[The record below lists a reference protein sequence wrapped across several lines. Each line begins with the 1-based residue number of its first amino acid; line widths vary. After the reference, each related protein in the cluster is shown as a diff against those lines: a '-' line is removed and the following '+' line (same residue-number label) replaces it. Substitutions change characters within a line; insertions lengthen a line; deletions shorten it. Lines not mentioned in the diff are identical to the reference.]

1 MVQFHILDVYT
12 QDFKIEYED
21 EFEKKGTF
29 DFNDLN
35 DGLSDSSSVRKKV
48 NLQNDTSFKYE
59 MVIHLF
65 GMTSDGKSLRV
76 SVNGFEPYF
85 YVELPNERAFDTLK
99 VLLKDTLK
107 KKRNHTLYDSIGF
120 ALEKKEKLYGYTNKT
135 NFPFVKLSVRSK
147 REFYTLKKC
156 FLDDK
161 NKAIFK
167 INGKALKVYEANL
180 DPMLRFFHLQN
191 LNPCGWAE
199 IEDEYNETIDIHW
212 LDIKPITSS
221 SGVAPFCCAF
231 WDIECYSSS
240 GDFPVTKKNWSK
252 IGNQLYDV
260 CETKDICIDTLC
272 RSILN
277 PKGKHPI
284 DGIYLKGSI
293 PIFERLKA
301 IIEPI
306 VPKLSNIFEKK
317 QDYTGNDIS
326 KLLQTLKLS
335 LDGDPIIQIGI
346 VLTNGPVITDK
357 YIFVFGSCAPIES
370 ITVKSYPT
378 EKEMILGFV
387 KFCYERNPDMF
398 IGYNIFGFDN
408 KYLFE
413 RMQELGITQDDSFQG
428 LSRVIDI
435 MDTESDKAA
444 VELQEKF
451 LSSSALGDNT
461 LYLLTTTGRLHIDLY
476 YYIKRIENLSSY
488 KLDDVCRHYMSGKLK
503 SINITNADKWFI
515 NTNST
520 KDAEIGKYIVLLDD
534 IGDTIIE
541 KRKIIEIIDGKSLV
555 IEPCSKSYSISE
567 LESITKWAI
576 VKDDVSPAEI
586 FRLHTLGPDER
597 AIVAKYCIQ
606 DCLLVQQLYNKL
618 DVFNNA
624 MAMANTCSVPVNY
637 IFTRGQGIKCESLI
651 FKECALR
658 NQLIEVLVNPDDTK
672 PDESYEGAIVLV
684 PEPNFYHESPIGVA
698 DFASLYP
705 STIISENISY
715 DTLLWSK
722 DYTMEYKFVKYS
734 FGSEEDEKYLTS
746 SVKFTDIEFD
756 IWAPDPNDKRK
767 QPEKLKTG
775 IRICRYVQQAND
787 VKGSLPDILTK
798 LLTKRKE
805 RRKEAEKESDP
816 FKKAL
821 LDAEQLAYKLTANSL
836 YGQLGSSTFKIRLQH
851 LAASTT
857 AYGRKQILFAK
868 DAIERFYGAQVQA
881 KSHDPRCSANI
892 VYGDSVTGYT
902 PVIIRR
908 NNLVEIINI
917 EELGDSWVSSD
928 DSDKEFCNLKDVES
942 WTENGWTPIERV
954 IRHTLHPS
962 KKIIRVLTHTA
973 IVDVTDDH
981 SLLKSTGEE
990 ISPKYLKVGDQ
1001 LLHHPYPQIK
1011 SLGLPSKDDIIRAK
1025 IDGFFV
1031 GDGSCGYYDCPSGL
1045 KASWAL
1051 NNSNMELLTSY
1062 KTMCETIYPDMG
1074 WVIMPTLESSG
1085 VYKLSPRLGT
1095 NKRGTLIDYIKK
1107 YRELYY
1113 VGNRK
1118 NIPSWIL
1125 NGHTDI
1131 QTAFWNGFY
1140 DADGDKDVKGFIR
1153 ADQKNQSTMAQLAF
1167 LASNIG
1173 YTVSFNTR
1181 TDKPNVYRLT
1191 CTKLK
1196 QKREPNAIKKLYEL
1210 PYTGYVYDLTTAN
1223 HHFHAGVG
1231 KMIVHNTD
1239 SLFINFNVTDP
1250 VTGKKLEGKKAIEA
1264 TMELTEE
1271 AGKFVTRCL
1280 KKPHDFEYDKVFYPF
1295 LIFSKKRYVGNK
1307 YEDSSDNFKQTSMGI
1322 ATKRRDYAAIVKNVY
1337 GGAIYILLNEKNPIK
1352 AFHFVQKTC
1361 DDLIEGKLSN
1371 HQITLSKSLRSEY
1384 KAVTPPAHKILAER
1398 IKARDPGNAP
1408 ASGDRLEFMYILP
1421 PVGTKSQGD
1430 RVETPS
1436 YIKEKGLKIDY
1447 KYYIEHQIYNPIVQ
1461 LFSLFVDKL
1470 PGYTYTSKVLS
1481 DVEKERLAGDLLFG
1495 NIFNKCDKQST
1506 LTNLGFKR
1514 IEKPDK
1520 SEKAVST
1527 KPVVQAVISSIQKK
1541 QTMINMNSLTN
1552 MFLEQ
1557 MSASKKEEEKQKKN
1571 KKNTVSLEV

>member
-1 MVQFHILDVYT
+1 MVQFQILDVYT

-29 DFNDLN
+29 DFND
-35 DGLSDSSSVRKKV
+35 GLSESGSVEYIKKKIHS
-48 NLQNDTSFKYE
+48 NDTNFKKE
-59 MVIHLF
+59 MIIHLF

-85 YVELPNERAFDTLK
+85 YVEIPNERALDILKNSLRDTLK
-99 VLLKDTLK
+99 RK
-107 KKRNHTLYDSIGF
+107 KNNTLYDSISF
-120 ALEKKEKLYGYTNKT
+120 TLEKKEKLYGYTNKT
-135 NFPFVKLSVRSK
+135 LFPFVKLSVRSK
-147 REFYTLKKC
+147 NEFYNLKKC
-156 FLDDK
+156 FLNDK
-161 NKAIFK
+161 NQSIFK
-167 INGKALKVYEANL
+167 INGSLLKVYEANL

-191 LNPCGWAE
+191 INPCGWVE

-221 SGVAPFCCAF
+221 IGTGVAPFCCAF

-252 IGNQLYDV
+252 IGKQLYEAS
-260 CETKDICIDTLC
+260 ETKDICIDLLC
-272 RSILN
+272 RAILN
-277 PKGKHPI
+277 PKGKHQI
-284 DGIYLKGSI
+284 DGIYLKGKVPS
-293 PIFERLKA
+293 FERLKT
-301 IIEPI
+301 ILQPI
-306 VPKLSNIFEKK
+306 DENLSKIFQKK
-317 QDYTGNDIS
+317 ENYSGDDIT
-326 KLLQTLKLS
+326 KILNTLKLS

-346 VLTNGPVITDK
+346 VLTNGPIITDK
-357 YIFVFGSCAPIES
+357 YIFVFGSCSPIEGL
-370 ITVKSYPT
+370 TVKSYGT

-387 KFCYERNPDMF
+387 KFCHEKNPDMF

-413 RMQELGITQDDSFQG
+413 RMQELGITDDESFQG

-435 MDTESDKAA
+435 MDTESDIAA

-476 YYIKRIENLSSY
+476 YYIKRIEMLSSY

-503 SINITNADKWFI
+503 SIDISNSTRWFI
-515 NTNST
+515 NTSST
-520 KDAEIGKYIVLLDD
+520 KDAELGKYVVLLDD

-567 LESITKWAI
+567 LESIVKWAI

-624 MAMANTCSVPVNY
+624 MAMANTCSVPINY

-651 FKECALR
+651 FKECYQR

-722 DYTMEYKFVKYS
+722 DYDIDYKFIKYS
-734 FGSEEDEKYLTS
+734 FGSLEDEKFLTS
-746 SVKFTDIEFD
+746 TVKFTDIEFD

-805 RRKEAEKESDP
+805 RRKEAEKETDA
-816 FKKAL
+816 FKKSL

-868 DAIERFYGAQVQA
+868 DAIERFYG
-881 KSHDPRCSANI
+881 KESKDPRCNAMT
-892 VYGDSVTGYT
+892 VYGD
-902 PVIIRR
+902 
-908 NNLVEIINI
+908 
-917 EELGDSWVSSD
+917 
-928 DSDKEFCNLKDVES
+928 
-942 WTENGWTPIERV
+942 
-954 IRHTLHPS
+954 
-962 KKIIRVLTHTA
+962 
-973 IVDVTDDH
+973 
-981 SLLKSTGEE
+981 
-990 ISPKYLKVGDQ
+990 
-1001 LLHHPYPQIK
+1001 
-1011 SLGLPSKDDIIRAK
+1011 
-1025 IDGFFV
+1025 
-1031 GDGSCGYYDCPSGL
+1031 
-1045 KASWAL
+1045 
-1051 NNSNMELLTSY
+1051 
-1062 KTMCETIYPDMG
+1062 
-1074 WVIMPTLESSG
+1074 
-1085 VYKLSPRLGT
+1085 
-1095 NKRGTLIDYIKK
+1095 
-1107 YRELYY
+1107 
-1113 VGNRK
+1113 
-1118 NIPSWIL
+1118 
-1125 NGHTDI
+1125 
-1131 QTAFWNGFY
+1131 
-1140 DADGDKDVKGFIR
+1140 
-1153 ADQKNQSTMAQLAF
+1153 
-1167 LASNIG
+1167 
-1173 YTVSFNTR
+1173 
-1181 TDKPNVYRLT
+1181 
-1191 CTKLK
+1191 
-1196 QKREPNAIKKLYEL
+1196 
-1210 PYTGYVYDLTTAN
+1210 
-1223 HHFHAGVG
+1223 
-1231 KMIVHNTD
+1231 TD

-1250 VTGKKLEGKKAIEA
+1250 VTGKKLEGRKAIEA

-1337 GGAIYILLNEKNPIK
+1337 GGAIYILLNEKNPVK

-1408 ASGDRLEFMYILP
+1408 ASGERLEFMYILP
-1421 PVGTKSQGD
+1421 PLGTKSQGD

-1461 LFSLFVDKL
+1461 LFSLFVEQL
-1470 PGYTYTSKVLS
+1470 PGYTHTSKVLS
-1481 DVEKERLAGDLLFG
+1481 DVEKERAAGDLLFG
-1495 NIFNKCDKQST
+1495 YIFNKCDKQTT
-1506 LTNLGFKR
+1506 LTNLGFKK
-1514 IEKPDK
+1514 IDNSDK
-1520 SEKAVST
+1520 HVSI
-1527 KPVVQAVISSIQKK
+1527 KPVVQEAISSIKKK
-1541 QTMINMNSLTN
+1541 QTMVNMNTLTN
-1552 MFLEQ
+1552 MFLKQ
-1557 MSASKKEEEKQKKN
+1557 VSSNKEN

>member
-1 MVQFHILDVYT
+1 MI
-12 QDFKIEYED
+12 
-21 EFEKKGTF
+21 
-29 DFNDLN
+29 
-35 DGLSDSSSVRKKV
+35 
-48 NLQNDTSFKYE
+48 
-59 MVIHLF
+59 IHLF
-65 GMTSDGKSLRV
+65 GMTQDGKSLRV

-85 YVELPNERAFDTLK
+85 YVELPNERALDILKNSLKETLK
-99 VLLKDTLK
+99 R
-107 KKRNHTLYDSIGF
+107 KRNNTLYDTISFI
-120 ALEKKEKLYGYTNKT
+120 LEKKEKLYGYTNKT
-135 NFPFVKLSVRSK
+135 LFPFVKLSVKSK
-147 REFYTLKKC
+147 NEFYNLKKC

-161 NKAIFK
+161 NKSIFK
-167 INGKALKVYEANL
+167 INGIPLKVYEANL

-199 IEDEYNETIDIHW
+199 IEDEYNEMIDIHW
-212 LDIKPITSS
+212 LDIKPVTSPS
-221 SGVAPFCCAF
+221 TGVAPFCCAF

-252 IGNQLYDV
+252 IGKQLYEV
-260 CETKDICIDTLC
+260 CKTKDMCIDLLC
-272 RSILN
+272 RAILSPKSKHQIDSINL
-277 PKGKHPI
+277 KGK
-284 DGIYLKGSI
+284 I
-293 PIFERLKA
+293 PTFERLKT

-306 VPKLSNIFEKK
+306 HDKLSKIFEKK
-317 QDYTGNDIS
+317 EDYTGDDIA
-326 KLLQTLKLS
+326 KILNTLKLS
-335 LDGDPIIQIGI
+335 LDGDPIIQIGL

-357 YIFVFGSCAPIES
+357 YIFVFGSCSPIEG
-370 ITVKSYPT
+370 ITVKSYAT

-387 KFCYERNPDMF
+387 KFCHEKNPDMF
-398 IGYNIFGFDN
+398 IGYNVFGFDN

-413 RMQELGITQDDSFQG
+413 RMQELGITDDESFQG

-435 MDTESDKAA
+435 MDTNNDKPA

-503 SINITNADKWFI
+503 SIDITNSTRWFI
-515 NTNST
+515 NTSST
-520 KDAEIGKYIVLLDD
+520 KDAEVGKYVVLLDD

-541 KRKIIEIIDGKSLV
+541 KRKIIEIVDGKSLV

-567 LESITKWAI
+567 LESIVKWAI

-606 DCLLVQQLYNKL
+606 DCILVQQLYNKL

-624 MAMANTCSVPVNY
+624 MAMANTCSVPINY

-651 FKECALR
+651 FKECYQR
-658 NQLIEVLVNPDDTK
+658 NQLIEVLKNPDEAK

-722 DYTMEYKFVKYS
+722 DFDMNYKFVRYN
-734 FGSEEDEKYLTS
+734 FGSEEDEKFLTP

-775 IRICRYVQQAND
+775 IRICRYVQQPND

-836 YGQLGSSTFKIRLQH
+836 YGQLGSSTFKIRLQD

-868 DAIERFYGAQVQA
+868 DAIERFYGKEA
-881 KSHDPRCSANI
+881 KDPRCNAMT
-892 VYGDSVTGYT
+892 VYGD
-902 PVIIRR
+902 
-908 NNLVEIINI
+908 
-917 EELGDSWVSSD
+917 
-928 DSDKEFCNLKDVES
+928 
-942 WTENGWTPIERV
+942 
-954 IRHTLHPS
+954 
-962 KKIIRVLTHTA
+962 
-973 IVDVTDDH
+973 
-981 SLLKSTGEE
+981 
-990 ISPKYLKVGDQ
+990 
-1001 LLHHPYPQIK
+1001 
-1011 SLGLPSKDDIIRAK
+1011 
-1025 IDGFFV
+1025 
-1031 GDGSCGYYDCPSGL
+1031 
-1045 KASWAL
+1045 
-1051 NNSNMELLTSY
+1051 
-1062 KTMCETIYPDMG
+1062 
-1074 WVIMPTLESSG
+1074 
-1085 VYKLSPRLGT
+1085 
-1095 NKRGTLIDYIKK
+1095 
-1107 YRELYY
+1107 
-1113 VGNRK
+1113 
-1118 NIPSWIL
+1118 
-1125 NGHTDI
+1125 
-1131 QTAFWNGFY
+1131 
-1140 DADGDKDVKGFIR
+1140 
-1153 ADQKNQSTMAQLAF
+1153 
-1167 LASNIG
+1167 
-1173 YTVSFNTR
+1173 
-1181 TDKPNVYRLT
+1181 
-1191 CTKLK
+1191 
-1196 QKREPNAIKKLYEL
+1196 
-1210 PYTGYVYDLTTAN
+1210 
-1223 HHFHAGVG
+1223 
-1231 KMIVHNTD
+1231 TD

-1250 VTGKKLEGKKAIEA
+1250 VTGIKLEGRKAIEA

-1307 YEDSSDNFKQTSMGI
+1307 YEDSPDNFKQTSMGI

-1337 GGAIYILLNEKNPIK
+1337 GGAIYILLNEKNPVK
-1352 AFHFVQKTC
+1352 AFNFVQKTC

-1408 ASGDRLEFMYILP
+1408 ASGERLEFMYILP
-1421 PVGTKSQGD
+1421 PVGQVGSKSQGD

-1470 PGYTYTSKVLS
+1470 PGYTHTSKVLS
-1481 DVEKERLAGDLLFG
+1481 DIEKERLAGDLLFAK
-1495 NIFNKCDKQST
+1495 IFNKCDKQNVHSFA
-1506 LTNLGFKR
+1506 NKYGFTIIPK
-1514 IEKPDK
+1514 DK
-1520 SEKAVST
+1520 SIVN
-1527 KPVVQAVISSIQKK
+1527 KPVVQAAISSIQKK

-1552 MFLEQ
+1552 MFLQQ
-1557 MSASKKEEEKQKKN
+1557 MSSSKKEEDKQKKN
-1571 KKNTVSLEV
+1571 KKT

>member
-1 MVQFHILDVYT
+1 MVKFQILDVYT

-29 DFNDLN
+29 DFDDNISES
-35 DGLSDSSSVRKKV
+35 GSVRKKISSS
-48 NLQNDTSFKYE
+48 NDTNFKKE
-59 MVIHLF
+59 MIIHLF

-85 YVELPNERAFDTLK
+85 YVELPNERALEILKNSLKETLK
-99 VLLKDTLK
+99 R
-107 KKRNHTLYDSIGF
+107 KRNNTLYDSISF
-120 ALEKKEKLYGYTNKT
+120 TLEKKEKLYGYTNKT
-135 NFPFVKLSVRSK
+135 LFPFVKLSVRSK
-147 REFYTLKKC
+147 NEFYNLKKC

-161 NKAIFK
+161 NKPIFK
-167 INGKALKVYEANL
+167 INGSLLKVYEANL

-199 IEDEYNETIDIHW
+199 IEDNYNETIDIHW

-221 SGVAPFCCAF
+221 TGTGVAPFCCAF

-240 GDFPVTKKNWSK
+240 GDFPVTRKNWSK
-252 IGNQLYDV
+252 IGKQLYEV
-260 CETKDICIDTLC
+260 CETKDICIDLLS
-272 RSILN
+272 RAILN
-277 PKGKHPI
+277 PKSKHQI
-284 DGIYLKGSI
+284 DSIYLKGKV
-293 PIFERLKA
+293 PNFEGLKA
-301 IIEPI
+301 ILQPI
-306 VPKLSNIFEKK
+306 DEKLSKIFEKK
-317 QDYTGNDIS
+317 GDYIGDDIT
-326 KLLQTLKLS
+326 KILNTLKLP

-346 VLTNGPVITDK
+346 VLTNGPIITDK
-357 YIFVFGSCAPIES
+357 YIFVFGSCSPIEG

-387 KFCYERNPDMF
+387 KFCHEKNPDMF
-398 IGYNIFGFDN
+398 IGYNVFGFDN

-413 RMQELGITQDDSFQG
+413 RMQELGITDDESFQG

-435 MDTESDKAA
+435 MDADSDKAA

-476 YYIKRIENLSSY
+476 YYIKRIEMLSSY

-503 SINITNADKWFI
+503 SIDISDPKKWFI
-515 NTNST
+515 NTSST
-520 KDAEIGKYIVLLDD
+520 KDAELGKYVVMLDD

-567 LESITKWAI
+567 LESIVKWAI

-586 FRLHTLGPDER
+586 FRLHTLGPDQR

-606 DCLLVQQLYNKL
+606 DCILVQQLYNKL

-624 MAMANTCSVPVNY
+624 MAMANTCSVPINY

-722 DYTMEYKFVKYS
+722 DYDMNYKFLRYY
-734 FGSEEDEKYLTS
+734 FGSEDDEKFLTPT
-746 SVKFTDIEFD
+746 VKFTDIEFD
-756 IWAPDPNDKRK
+756 IWAPDPKDTRK

-805 RRKEAEKESDP
+805 KRKEGEKESDP

-836 YGQLGSSTFKIRLQH
+836 YGQLGSSTFKIRLQD

-868 DAIERFYGAQVQA
+868 DAIERFYG
-881 KSHDPRCSANI
+881 KESKDPRCNATT
-892 VYGDSVTGYT
+892 VYGD
-902 PVIIRR
+902 
-908 NNLVEIINI
+908 
-917 EELGDSWVSSD
+917 
-928 DSDKEFCNLKDVES
+928 
-942 WTENGWTPIERV
+942 
-954 IRHTLHPS
+954 
-962 KKIIRVLTHTA
+962 
-973 IVDVTDDH
+973 
-981 SLLKSTGEE
+981 
-990 ISPKYLKVGDQ
+990 
-1001 LLHHPYPQIK
+1001 
-1011 SLGLPSKDDIIRAK
+1011 
-1025 IDGFFV
+1025 
-1031 GDGSCGYYDCPSGL
+1031 
-1045 KASWAL
+1045 
-1051 NNSNMELLTSY
+1051 
-1062 KTMCETIYPDMG
+1062 
-1074 WVIMPTLESSG
+1074 
-1085 VYKLSPRLGT
+1085 
-1095 NKRGTLIDYIKK
+1095 
-1107 YRELYY
+1107 
-1113 VGNRK
+1113 
-1118 NIPSWIL
+1118 
-1125 NGHTDI
+1125 
-1131 QTAFWNGFY
+1131 
-1140 DADGDKDVKGFIR
+1140 
-1153 ADQKNQSTMAQLAF
+1153 
-1167 LASNIG
+1167 
-1173 YTVSFNTR
+1173 
-1181 TDKPNVYRLT
+1181 
-1191 CTKLK
+1191 
-1196 QKREPNAIKKLYEL
+1196 
-1210 PYTGYVYDLTTAN
+1210 
-1223 HHFHAGVG
+1223 
-1231 KMIVHNTD
+1231 TD

-1250 VTGKKLEGKKAIEA
+1250 VTGKKLEGRKAIEA

-1307 YEDSSDNFKQTSMGI
+1307 YEDSPDNFKQTSMGI

-1337 GGAIYILLNEKNPIK
+1337 GGAIYILLNEKNPVK

-1371 HQITLSKSLRSEY
+1371 HQITLSKSLRAEY

-1408 ASGDRLEFMYILP
+1408 ASGERLEFMYILP
-1421 PVGTKSQGD
+1421 PVGQLGSKSQGD

-1461 LFSLFVDKL
+1461 LFSLFVEQL
-1470 PGYTYTSKVLS
+1470 PGYTHTSKVLS
-1481 DVEKERLAGDLLFG
+1481 DVEKERVAGDLLFG
-1495 NIFNKCDKQST
+1495 NIFNKCDKQSS

-1514 IEKPDK
+1514 IDKPEKP
-1520 SEKAVST
+1520 EKPT

-1541 QTMINMNSLTN
+1541 QTMINMNSVTN
-1552 MFLEQ
+1552 IFLEQ
-1557 MSASKKEEEKQKKN
+1557 MNAVKKEEEKQKKN
-1571 KKNTVSLEV
+1571 KKI